1 MPGPMPTGGPFA
13 MPMMESFVPRK
24 IQPWIYLLI
33 ACIFQ
38 FSSSFYA
45 GSMAHVMG
53 ELAFTKED
61 VMMINFFGL
70 VGINL
75 PFPFLFRYKFHFTNK
90 SLLINAAC
98 VIIVCNILTMF
109 VTSLPLI
116 CAINFVAGYFKLCG
130 TFECMSNIQLW
141 QTPKRDF
148 SIFFPELY
156 IVVLGSIE
164 WNQFAAAYVDFFANW
179 RMMHVLVI
187 ALMVLV
193 VIFLLTCTKHF
204 RFMKPLPLFG
214 MDWLGM
220 ALWAALMLELCYIF
234 NYGEYYDWLAND
246 HIRYMIVALVPTAY
260 FCINRARHIRHP
272 FIAPQAWTYKN
283 IWRMLLLFLAGE
295 LLVAIPNVI
304 QNAYIGSILHYDSLH
319 LANFN
324 IMAFVGVILGCGFSY
339 LWIHVLRLSYVRV
352 IAIGFAAMVL
362 SQILLYFL
370 IAPGVDIEKFYMPT
384 ILRNFGFAINFASL
398 TIYME
403 ELMPFQHFFM
413 GLTMMGFV
421 RTGAG
426 QAFSGAVY
434 SYALRWAM
442 ADNTARYSGILN
454 DVHIY
459 GHDIG
464 RTISSFMQQMLLISS
479 KQIYGITCFVG
490 IFLVLFMLMYSVPV
504 RSTLKKMPYWNQIGK
519 QVKKQMNKSE

>member
-1 MPGPMPTGGPFA
+1 MPGPMPTGGPFT
-13 MPMMESFVPRK
+13 MPMMKSFVPRK

-53 ELAFTKED
+53 GLAFTKED

-220 ALWAALMLELCYIF
+220 ALWAAL
-234 NYGEYYDWLAND
+234 
-246 HIRYMIVALVPTAY
+246 T
-260 FCINRARHIRHP
+260 
-272 FIAPQAWTYKN
+272 
-283 IWRMLLLFLAGE
+283 
-295 LLVAIPNVI
+295 
-304 QNAYIGSILHYDSLH
+304 
-319 LANFN
+319 
-324 IMAFVGVILGCGFSY
+324 
-339 LWIHVLRLSYVRV
+339 
-352 IAIGFAAMVL
+352 
-362 SQILLYFL
+362 LLYL
-370 IAPGVDIEKFYMPT
+370 Q
-384 ILRNFGFAINFASL
+384 L
-398 TIYME
+398 
-403 ELMPFQHFFM
+403 
-413 GLTMMGFV
+413 
-421 RTGAG
+421 
-426 QAFSGAVY
+426 
-434 SYALRWAM
+434 W
-442 ADNTARYSGILN
+442 
-454 DVHIY
+454 
-459 GHDIG
+459 
-464 RTISSFMQQMLLISS
+464 
-479 KQIYGITCFVG
+479 
-490 IFLVLFMLMYSVPV
+490 
-504 RSTLKKMPYWNQIGK
+504 
-519 QVKKQMNKSE
+519 